1 MAGVVLDAS
10 AMLALVLK
18 ERGGKRVR
26 EALAGAVA
34 STVNWVEVVQ
44 RLQVHGAELAAVR
57 ADFAEAGVT
66 LIPLSA
72 ERAEDAAALRS
83 TTRGSGLG
91 LADRCCLALAAE
103 TGRVALTADA
113 AWVAVETGA
122 RVELIR

>member
-10 AMLALVLK
+10 AMLALVLS
-18 ERGGKRVR
+18 ERGGQRVR
-26 EALAGAVA
+26 DALAGSVA

-57 ADFAEAGVT
+57 ADFAQAGVT
-66 LIPLSA
+66 LVPLSPERA
-72 ERAEDAAALRS
+72 ERAASLRR

-113 AWVAVETGA
+113 AWASVDVGVE
-122 RVELIR
+122 VELIR